1 MYLGILTNMM
11 RNYDKNNN
19 NISNN
24 EKALFIIR

>member
-1 MYLGILTNMM
+1 MYLGTLTNMM
-11 RNYDKNNN
+11 KNYDKNNN